1 MLVLPC
7 KMLALQGL
15 LNATHYF
22 KPLKKSLLSIKPAV
36 VSVLSSA
43 AEHPSS
49 ALRQTAVDARNA
61 WFILE

>member
-1 MLVLPC
+1 
-7 KMLALQGL
+7 MLALQGL